1 MRDDPL
7 PRKAKQCGQVIQ
19 DMRLAS
25 CVGPD

>member
-1 MRDDPL
+1 MRDDSL

-19 DMRLAS
+19 DMCLAP